1 MDIGRVLIGIGLGFD
16 VLGTLFISRDVLQ
29 SQKENL
35 LTLDFVAWILN
46 YQGSDKDR
54 LANDV
59 MTELLLKLSSRG
71 DPALAERQK
80 ALQEQREKMS
90 IIFEGEKEAH
100 ETDAKNFTNR
110 VDRLRDGFGKRAPL
124 IYTAISLVALGG
136 VLEFVG
142 GVFF

>member
-1 MDIGRVLIGIGLGFD
+1 MDVGRILIGIGLGFD

-54 LANDV
+54 LAMDV
-59 MTELLLKLSSRG
+59 MSELLIRLNPRG
-71 DPALAERQK
+71 DPDLAERQK
-80 ALQEQREKMS
+80 ALQKQSENMGLLSSAEQQ
-90 IIFEGEKEAH
+90 AH
-100 ETDAKNFTNR
+100 KIDAQNFTNR
-110 VDRLRDGFGKRAPL
+110 VGGLRSGFGKRAPL
-124 IYTAISLVALGG
+124 IYAAISLVALGG